1 MTVTATVTYN
11 AQGSPD
17 TTLTFDLIGTDMND
31 IHRKLPLKK
40 KELDEKFNVDPQK
53 SSINIDKASIKI
65 T

>member
-17 TTLTFDLIGTDMND
+17 TTLTFDFIGTDMND

-53 SSINIDKASIKI
+53 SSINIDNASIKI

>member
-1 MTVTATVTYN
+1 MTATATVTYS

-17 TTLTFDLIGTDMND
+17 TTLTFDLIGADVND

-40 KELDEKFNVDPQK
+40 KELDEKFNVDPHK
-53 SSINIDKASIKI
+53 SSINIDYASIKI

>member
-1 MTVTATVTYN
+1 MTATATVTYR

-17 TTLTFDLIGTDMND
+17 TSLTFDLIGADVND

-40 KELDEKFNVDPQK
+40 KELDEKFNVDPHK
-53 SSINIDKASIKI
+53 SSIKIDDASIKI

>member
-17 TTLTFDLIGTDMND
+17 TALTFDLIGADVND

-53 SSINIDKASIKI
+53 VPLILTMLQSR
-65 T
+65 

>member
-17 TTLTFDLIGTDMND
+17 TALTFDLIGADMND

-40 KELDEKFNVDPQK
+40 KELDENLMLTLRKVLLILIMLQ
-53 SSINIDKASIKI
+53 SR
-65 T
+65 